1 MSNKIKKKHMEQT
14 TNIALVRFSQNLKT
28 MSRQNVSLFCQHIF
42 SLQQKRL
49 ILASI
54 RRRTFQIT
62 IMIFLLTDF
71 LQKLKLGKHSW
82 YFSNSLLCKPDFRSA
97 TKGLFPLLK
106 NKITLPPQQLIDGNI
121 LSLV

>member
-1 MSNKIKKKHMEQT
+1 MEQT
-14 TNIALVRFSQNLKT
+14 TNIALVRFSQHLKT

-71 LQKLKLGKHSW
+71 LQKLKLGNTHGTLVTL
-82 YFSNSLLCKPDFRSA
+82 FCVSLISV
-97 TKGLFPLLK
+97 
-106 NKITLPPQQLIDGNI
+106 QLQRVC
-121 LSLV
+121 SPY